1 VRMSNTSR
9 SAALMSDTT
18 RSTLPRRTMTPA
30 TRELHSTIIRLLKGI
45 ISAWER
51 WLQQQEIERS

>member
-1 VRMSNTSR
+1 MN
-9 SAALMSDTT
+9 DTT
-18 RSTLPRRTMTPA
+18 KSPRTITPA
-30 TRELHSTIIRLLKGI
+30 TKELHSTIIRLLKGI

>member
-1 VRMSNTSR
+1 MNSTSQ
-9 SAALMSDTT
+9 SGAQMSDT
-18 RSTLPRRTMTPA
+18 RSALSRRTMTPA

-45 ISAWER
+45 ITAWER